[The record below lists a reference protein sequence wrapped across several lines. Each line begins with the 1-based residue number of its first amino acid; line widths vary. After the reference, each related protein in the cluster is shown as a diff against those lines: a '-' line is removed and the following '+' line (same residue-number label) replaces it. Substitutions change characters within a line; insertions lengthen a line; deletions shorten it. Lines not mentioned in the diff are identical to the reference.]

1 MTQPNS
7 SEPSRTVKNHANY
20 DDIRSLAIPSQVVVT
35 SQSNF
40 KLGAVRN
47 VLGDVWPDRDFDVQG
62 VKVPSGVSEQPL
74 GQETVQGALN
84 RLNAAKIEC
93 RQRGVHMANMAFF
106 SIENGL
112 FRGNDDNPAIDL
124 TTIYDSNA
132 SYYDRAVVVVDI
144 SGIPARAISISPDEE
159 AVRFPPEIVHET
171 FARPGGFATTTV
183 GSVLL
188 ERKLVENGQDPHS
201 SLTNGELPRQTQ
213 INHALLRALQN
224 LANNSRIA

>member
-1 MTQPNS
+1 MTRPNG
-7 SEPSRTVKNHANY
+7 SEPSRIVKNHANY

-35 SQSNF
+35 SQSNL

-112 FRGNDDNPAIDL
+112 FRGNDNPAIDL
-124 TTIYDSNA
+124 TTIYDSSA

-144 SGIPARAISISPDEE
+144 PGIPARAISISPDEE

-201 SLTNGELPRQTQ
+201 SLTYGELHRQTQ

-224 LANNSRIA
+224 LAK